1 MKKYILLMVILGF
14 TTACSTLPGGN
25 ERVEK
30 TNINQSMDHENDFFV
45 AREGLSDGYEFIF
58 HIMPAPEG
66 EGFSRINFHLM
77 VSIEK
82 NGIPVDDLK
91 VYSDVKH
98 PDGSYQAKTQ
108 MMKMG
113 HWYMTVYNLSHE
125 QGRHW
130 ITVSFEVSGR
140 VYTSG
145 VYYPERV
152 FHKTP

>member
-14 TTACSTLPGGN
+14 ATACSMLSGENKPS
-25 ERVEK
+25 EK
-30 TNINQSMDHENDFFV
+30 KHESSNQSMDHERDFFT
-45 AREGLSDGYEFIF
+45 ARKGLSDGYEFIF
-58 HIMPAPEG
+58 HVMPAPEG
-66 EGFSRINFHLM
+66 EGFSRVNYHLM

-82 NGIPVDDLK
+82 NGIPMDDLK

-98 PDGSYQAKTQ
+98 PDGSFQAKAP

-130 ITVSFEVSGR
+130 ITVSFEASGR
-140 VYTSG
+140 TYSSG

-152 FHKTP
+152 YR